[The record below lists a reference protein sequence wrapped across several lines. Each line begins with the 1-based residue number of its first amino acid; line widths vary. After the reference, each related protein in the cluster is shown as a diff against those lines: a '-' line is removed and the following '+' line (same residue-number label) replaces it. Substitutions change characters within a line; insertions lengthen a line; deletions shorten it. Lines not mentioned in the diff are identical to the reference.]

1 METMCQ
7 RPVNGDSDFFL
18 AMSIPSERNEIIRLC
33 VSQRTFASPDR
44 MNDGK
49 MPISVVEV
57 HRRFSLP
64 IRHARSRAEQPTMKA
79 AQEEDTVRD
88 RRKAPAE
95 FLGRVG
101 WSVEV
106 PQVFDLV
113 GIEPG
118 FDVGEE
124 AAVDLQMRL
133 QAPHKIKNG
142 GAVPLA
148 YRLCGIEAQANVMI
162 SPDADCRYITKQP
175 NRFLDALTPIKHVTQ
190 A

>member
-1 METMCQ
+1 
-7 RPVNGDSDFFL
+7 
-18 AMSIPSERNEIIRLC
+18 
-33 VSQRTFASPDR
+33 
-44 MNDGK
+44 
-49 MPISVVEV
+49 
-57 HRRFSLP
+57 
-64 IRHARSRAEQPTMKA
+64 MKA

-148 YRLCGIEAQANVMI
+148 YRLRGIEAQANVMI

-190 A
+190 DHEAVRTMLLQHVDGLAQFLGVFVNVGQDAEFHGRFLAQMLFHQTANPDHPIGNMVRQQTSLPPSSVPCTSSSGI